1 MINKHIFWGSLVC
14 ALAVA
19 LGAFGAHAWKD
30 YLISINRLD
39 TFETA
44 TQYQMYGG
52 FALLIVGILQNQLA
66 SKPLKIAGY
75 LFLTGSIIFPGSLY
89 LICITQ
95 QKFWGAIAPIGGLA
109 FIIGFLLLAIASG
122 FESIRQR
129 K

>member
-109 FIIGFLLLAIASG
+109 FIIGFLLLAIAS
-122 FESIRQR
+122 FPP
-129 K
+129 KN

>member
-52 FALLIVGILQNQLA
+52 FALLIVGISQNQLA